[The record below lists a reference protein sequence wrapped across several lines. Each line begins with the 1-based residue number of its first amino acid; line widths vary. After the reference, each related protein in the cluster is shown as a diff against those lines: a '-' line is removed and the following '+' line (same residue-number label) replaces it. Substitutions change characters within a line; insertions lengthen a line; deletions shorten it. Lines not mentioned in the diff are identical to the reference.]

1 MDKSLKIK
9 CVLPLLLFFLLFPPL
24 PAKAQEINELFQSVV
39 YLHGK
44 GIKHEESNGMD
55 YEIWLKGKN
64 EAQPHPYETP
74 CSGTGFFVGKGS
86 HIYLITAEHLARN
99 LRLEV
104 KVTVHGPEDRPLTY
118 DIQELTG
125 SQQEQPWFFHSE
137 ADVGILPLKPSGKFK
152 GVVKILESNMLLS
165 DDSSYSPYRD
175 RVFTTIGF
183 PLGLGVRG
191 KFSPIIRSS
200 RAASDLL
207 TYERFDKKI
216 ETTFLLLDDPSVAG
230 FSGAPVYAMSAGQF
244 GRGAF
249 GASKCVCI
257 GLVHCTVLDNTG
269 GKFAAIVPSW
279 FILQTIEKF
288 ENTK

>member
-1 MDKSLKIK
+1 MDKFLNIK
-9 CVLPLLLFFLLFPPL
+9 CFWPILFLFLLSPPL

-44 GIKHEESNGMD
+44 TIKHQEFNGID

-64 EAQPHPYETP
+64 EALPHPYEAP
-74 CSGTGFFVGKGS
+74 WSGTGFFVGKGS

-104 KVTVHGPEDRPLTY
+104 KATVHGPEDRPLTY
-118 DIQELTG
+118 DIEELTG
-125 SQQEQPWFFHSE
+125 CQKEQPWFFHSE
-137 ADVGILPLKPSGKFK
+137 ADVALLPLKLSEKFK
-152 GVVKILESNMLLS
+152 GVIKILESNMLLS

-200 RAASDLL
+200 RAASNLL
-207 TYERFDKKI
+207 TYQRFDKNI
-216 ETTFLLLDDPSVAG
+216 ETTFLFLDDPSVAG
-230 FSGAPVYAMSAGQF
+230 FSGAPVYAMNGVHL
-244 GRGAF
+244 GA
-249 GASKCVCI
+249 GASESGKFACI
-257 GLVHCTVLDNTG
+257 GIVHCTILDNTG

>member
-1 MDKSLKIK
+1 MDKLLNIK
-9 CVLPLLLFFLLFPPL
+9 CFLTLLLLFFLSAPL
-24 PAKAQEINELFQSVV
+24 PAKGQEVNELFQSVV

-44 GIKHEESNGMD
+44 GIKHQEINGTD

-64 EAQPHPYETP
+64 EAHPHPYDEP

-99 LRLEV
+99 LRLEI
-104 KVTVHGPEDRPLTY
+104 KVTVHGPEDKPLTY

-137 ADVGILPLKPSGKFK
+137 ADVAILLLKPSENFK
-152 GVVKILESNMLLS
+152 GAIKVLESNMLLS
-165 DDSSYSPYRD
+165 DDSSYSQYRD
-175 RVFTTIGF
+175 RVLTTIGF

-191 KFSPIIRSS
+191 KFSPITRSS
-200 RAASDLL
+200 RVASNWL
-207 TYERFDKKI
+207 TYQRFDKKI
-216 ETTFLLLDDPSVAG
+216 ETTFLFLDDPSVAG

-249 GASKCVCI
+249 GAGKCICI
-257 GLVHCTVLDNTG
+257 GLVHSTVLDNTG

-288 ENTK
+288 ENGK

>member
-1 MDKSLKIK
+1 MDKSLSMK
-9 CVLPLLLFFLLFPPL
+9 CVWSLLLLFLLSPPL

-44 GIKHEESNGMD
+44 GIKHQEFNGMD

-64 EAQPHPYETP
+64 EALPHPYDEP
-74 CSGTGFFVGKGS
+74 WSGTGFFVEKGS

-125 SQQEQPWFFHSE
+125 SQEEQPWFFHSE
-137 ADVGILPLKPSGKFK
+137 ADVALLLLKPSEKFK
-152 GVVKILESNMLLS
+152 REIKVLESNMLLS

-175 RVFTTIGF
+175 QVLTTIGF

-191 KFSPIIRSS
+191 KFSPITRSS
-200 RAASDLL
+200 RAASNWL
-207 TYERFDKKI
+207 TYQRFDKKI
-216 ETTFLLLDDPSVAG
+216 ETTFLFLDDPSVAG
-230 FSGAPVYAMSAGQF
+230 FSGSPVYAMSAGQF
-244 GRGAF
+244 G
-249 GASKCVCI
+249 
-257 GLVHCTVLDNTG
+257 G
-269 GKFAAIVPSW
+269 GFRSW
-279 FILQTIEKF
+279 
-288 ENTK
+288 